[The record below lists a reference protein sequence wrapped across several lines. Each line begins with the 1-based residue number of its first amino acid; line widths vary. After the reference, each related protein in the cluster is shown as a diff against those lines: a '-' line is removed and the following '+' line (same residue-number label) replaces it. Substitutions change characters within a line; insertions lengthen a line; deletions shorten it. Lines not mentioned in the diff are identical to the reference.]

1 MLGFLQGLSHRGR
14 GGAGRGGAGRGG
26 AGRGGVELVIGEAN
40 KWY

>member
-1 MLGFLQGLSHRGR
+1 MLGFLQGLSHR
-14 GGAGRGGAGRGG
+14 GRGG

>member
-1 MLGFLQGLSHRGR
+1 MLGFLQGLSHR
-14 GGAGRGGAGRGG
+14 GRGGAGRGG